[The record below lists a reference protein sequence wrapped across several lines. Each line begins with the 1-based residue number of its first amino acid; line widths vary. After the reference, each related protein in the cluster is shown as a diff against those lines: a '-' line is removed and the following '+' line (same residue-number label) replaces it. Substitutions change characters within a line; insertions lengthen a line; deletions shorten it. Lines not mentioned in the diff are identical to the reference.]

1 MVKFPLRIVLFFS
14 PTTLPYVRVPLA
26 VVMLELSV
34 KVFGIGTI
42 ANMIFRTFVP
52 VIFLVMASFF
62 LPAMQGDV

>member
-1 MVKFPLRIVLFFS
+1 MRSQLQKQLQTFGDTSKKF
-14 PTTLPYVRVPLA
+14 
-26 VVMLELSV
+26 LSV
-34 KVFGIGTI
+34 IMRQLFGIGTI